1 MYTVETD
8 CSLALG
14 GLGGQSAYPET
25 DAGDGNTADML
36 ALGGMETW
44 TSNREKGLR

>member
-25 DAGDGNTADML
+25 DAGDAQL
-36 ALGGMETW
+36 
-44 TSNREKGLR
+44 